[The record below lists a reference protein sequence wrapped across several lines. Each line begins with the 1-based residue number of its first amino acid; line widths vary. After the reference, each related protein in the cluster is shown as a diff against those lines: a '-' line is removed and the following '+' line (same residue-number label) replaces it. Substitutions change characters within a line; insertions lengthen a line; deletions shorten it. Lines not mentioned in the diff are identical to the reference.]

1 MLLPKNYA
9 GWGKYFWYLQKK
21 SPFSHTFLCCSDG
34 SKVWKYSKHKP
45 FVRMCTYVVGKQ
57 LFSPF
62 YVCRWAKVVSFPKN
76 LVLKY
81 FFALVKPSCRSVKM
95 RPSLFLFPSKLIWL
109 TLNTL
114 LLLYSLKVIFGKS
127 FSFVYKT
134 VGHYYS
140 LRQPPTLLFWSRVRG
155 VAHNMLI
162 WKWPTLI
169 LRRETPAL
177 SILLP

>member
-1 MLLPKNYA
+1 MRKILLVLAEEPIFTHCFYA
-9 GWGKYFWYLQKK
+9 VLTLRSENTAKR
-21 SPFSHTFLCCSDG
+21 
-34 SKVWKYSKHKP
+34 KP
-45 FVRMCTYVVGKQ
+45 FVRMCTYVLGKQ

-81 FFALVKPSCRSVKM
+81 FFALVKPSCRSVKT

-169 LRRETPAL
+169 LRREIPAL
-177 SILLP
+177 SILLL